1 MRLLILLFITTSLI
15 NSAYAASP
23 DSIRPYHDFF
33 RKLIQKKKRVVRR
46 KTQRKVIKQPQKKVI
61 PKLQMIIHGISG
73 EEGSRS
79 AIVTFDREQLLLYEG
94 DQDRNKKFKVIRIDE
109 KKITVSHTATARRQE
124 FSFENK

>member
-33 RKLIQKKKRVVRR
+33 RKLIQKKKACCTS

-79 AIVTFDREQLLLYEG
+79 AIVTFDREQLLLFEG

-109 KKITVSHTATARRQE
+109 KKITVLHTAAGRRQE

>member
-1 MRLLILLFITTSLI
+1 MKPMITMLILLFITTSLI

-61 PKLQMIIHGISG
+61 PKLVM
-73 EEGSRS
+73 
-79 AIVTFDREQLLLYEG
+79 L
-94 DQDRNKKFKVIRIDE
+94 NKVE
-109 KKITVSHTATARRQE
+109 KSMKQCNWFPQRWESTARAGSDRFRQGATVRTSGLSAGYH
-124 FSFENK
+124 FGSKAVLNKRCFVYN

>member
-15 NSAYAASP
+15 NSAYAASS
-23 DSIRPYHDFF
+23 DSIKPNHDFF
-33 RKLIQKKKRVVRR
+33 RKIIQKKKQVARQ
-46 KTQRKVIKQPQKKVI
+46 KSQRKVRKQPQKKVI

-73 EEGSRS
+73 EEGNRS

-94 DQDRNKKFKVIRIDE
+94 DQDKNKKFKVIRIDE
-109 KKITVSHTATARRQE
+109 KKITVSHTAAARRQE

>member
-1 MRLLILLFITTSLI
+1 MRLVPTRLDLTTIFSGNLF
-15 NSAYAASP
+15 
-23 DSIRPYHDFF
+23 R
-33 RKLIQKKKRVVRR
+33 KKRVVRR

-79 AIVTFDREQLLLYEG
+79 AIVTFDREQLLLFEG

-109 KKITVSHTATARRQE
+109 KRR
-124 FSFENK
+124 